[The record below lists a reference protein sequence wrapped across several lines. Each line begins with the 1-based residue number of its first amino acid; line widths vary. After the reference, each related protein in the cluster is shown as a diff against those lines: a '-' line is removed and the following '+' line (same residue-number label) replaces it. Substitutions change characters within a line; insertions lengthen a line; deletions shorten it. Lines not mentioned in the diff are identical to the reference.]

1 MSDFNLGFK
10 GMTKT
15 MTAAAGLAAA
25 LGVVLGLTLAAARA
39 DATAPEKIRI
49 APDKVFAPTGFDDND
64 NAQIV
69 LSGAYPNTCY
79 KVGQVSAAVDELTR
93 KIRVRNEVYHYDSS
107 WCLMVMVP
115 WSQTVNLGTVPSGD
129 YEVEFEQEDGV
140 AVAHEKLGVSKA
152 NSSAGDDFLYAI
164 VDEVS
169 VETTEKPAEGVSTH
183 ATVRTEAKIISI
195 AGHLPSSCAKLKEVK
210 VIHKNK
216 DVFEVLPI
224 VEVPDNLMCQPML
237 RPFKTRVD
245 LGAAAKGETL
255 VHVRS
260 LNGQAVNRVV
270 RF

>member
-1 MSDFNLGFK
+1 MSDINSEIK
-10 GMTKT
+10 AMTKT
-15 MTAAAGLAAA
+15 MTVAAGLTAA
-25 LGVVLGLTLAAARA
+25 LGVALGLTIASARA
-39 DATAPEKIRI
+39 DITSPEKIRI

-69 LSGAYPNTCY
+69 LSGAYPNSCY
-79 KVGQVSAAVDELTR
+79 KVGQVSAAVDEVTR
-93 KIRVRNEVYHYDSS
+93 KIRVRNEAYHYDSS

-115 WSQTVNLGTVPSGD
+115 WSQTVNLGMVSPGD

-140 AVAHEKLGVSKA
+140 AVANEKLGVSKA
-152 NSSAGDDFLYAI
+152 TSSAGDEFLYAI

-169 VETTEKPAEGVSTH
+169 VETAEKPAEGITTH
-183 ATVRTEAKIISI
+183 ATVRTDAKAITI

-216 DVFEVLPI
+216 DVFELLPI
-224 VEVPDNLMCQPML
+224 VEVPENLMCQPML

-245 LGAAAKGETL
+245 LGAATKGEAL

-260 LNGQAVNRVV
+260 LNGQAINRVV